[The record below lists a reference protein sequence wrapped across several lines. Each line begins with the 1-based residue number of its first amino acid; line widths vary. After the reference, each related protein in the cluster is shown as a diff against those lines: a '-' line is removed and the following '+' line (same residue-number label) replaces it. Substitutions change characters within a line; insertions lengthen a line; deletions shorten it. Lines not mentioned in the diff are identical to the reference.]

1 MSTADTRV
9 DSGEPYRVLH
19 VFDHSL
25 PVHTGYAFRSAAIL
39 DEQLAMG
46 WQTWQVTSS
55 KQECPLPEEDAGG
68 HHFFRT
74 QASGL
79 PLAHKPVLEQIDTVY
94 TLRRR
99 LRELLTRLDPQII
112 HAYSPCLTALA
123 ALPVARD
130 HGLPLVYEMRSS
142 WEDAAVTR
150 GTAAPG
156 GIRYR
161 LSRALETRVLTQAAA
176 ITTICD
182 RLRDDIIVRG
192 IPPER
197 VTVVPNAVERR
208 MFEPPGE
215 RACTLRQKFG
225 AADRKLVGYI
235 GSFHPYEGL
244 DLLIDAVDRL
254 GEQRS
259 QFRFLLAGGGSAE
272 PGIRKRIARLGLS
285 DDIWLLGRVPHQEIP
300 DYYAAMDVLVYPRE
314 QTPLTDKVTPLKPL
328 EAMAQRRLVVA
339 SDIGGHR
346 ELIRNGETGM
356 LFAPGDPDALAAA
369 LLDACNDQ
377 RAGQIL
383 DRAYRFVSQQ
393 RTWSHC
399 ALKYRDVYHG
409 ALCAR

>member
-1 MSTADTRV
+1 MSVADTRTA
-9 DSGEPYRVLH
+9 SREPYRVLH

-25 PVHTGYAFRSAAIL
+25 PIHTGYAFRSAAIL
-39 DEQLAMG
+39 DEQRAMG
-46 WQTWQVTSS
+46 WKTWQVTSA

-74 QASGL
+74 QGSGSS
-79 PLAHKPVLEQIDTVY
+79 LARRPVLEQVDTVY

-123 ALPVARD
+123 ALPVARER
-130 HGLPLVYEMRSS
+130 GLPLVYEMRSS

-161 LSRALETRVLTQAAA
+161 LSRALETSVLRRAAA
-176 ITTICD
+176 ITTICEG
-182 RLRDDIIVRG
+182 LRDDIVLRG
-192 IPPER
+192 VSPQQ
-197 VTVVPNAVERR
+197 VTVVPNAVERH

-215 RACTLRQKFG
+215 QVFTLRQEFG
-225 AADRKLVGYI
+225 APDRKLVGYI

-244 DLLIDAVDRL
+244 DLLIDAVERL
-254 GEQRS
+254 GERRR

-272 PGIRKRIARLGLS
+272 PGIRERIARLGLS
-285 DDIWLLGRVPHQEIP
+285 DDIRLLGRVPHQEIR

-314 QTPLTDKVTPLKPL
+314 RTPLTDKVTPLKPL

-346 ELIRNGETGM
+346 ELIRDGETGL
-356 LFAPGDPDALAAA
+356 LFVPGDSDALAGA

-377 RAGQIL
+377 RVGQIL
-383 DRAYRFVSQQ
+383 EHAYEFVSQQ

-399 ALKYRDVYHG
+399 ALKYRDVYRNVLNAH
-409 ALCAR
+409 